1 MIGNPFCTIKVF
13 LNFHT
18 KNRLAQVRHAFFDK
32 LARKRPAQILKKTI
46 HLKKR
51 YSKTIKGQKRVWIAF
66 GVTGR
71 AAKRFMRPG
80 QKKGGTNEKKRGSG
94 TSGSHLFAGGVC
106 SIRSCA
112 SGRDSDPDRDFV
124 PGIPRGL
131 PFCLLYRK
139 AAGAFGAAP

>member
-1 MIGNPFCTIKVF
+1 
-13 LNFHT
+13 
-18 KNRLAQVRHAFFDK
+18 
-32 LARKRPAQILKKTI
+32 
-46 HLKKR
+46 
-51 YSKTIKGQKRVWIAF
+51 
-66 GVTGR
+66 
-71 AAKRFMRPG
+71 MRPG

-131 PFCLLYRK
+131 PFCLLHRK
-139 AAGAFGAAP
+139 AAGAFGAAPRSAERRVGKECRAVGRRRRCQKTRPMTAVE

>member
-1 MIGNPFCTIKVF
+1 MK
-13 LNFHT
+13 
-18 KNRLAQVRHAFFDK
+18 
-32 LARKRPAQILKKTI
+32 
-46 HLKKR
+46 
-51 YSKTIKGQKRVWIAF
+51 
-66 GVTGR
+66 
-71 AAKRFMRPG
+71 
-80 QKKGGTNEKKRGSG
+80 KKRGSG

-139 AAGAFGAAP
+139 AAGALELPHEELPVELIFHHWTETAADYETKGRNGDRRGLAGAAGCVGGIRVTHRLYR